1 MKKKK
6 FILSMFVLLVGVV
19 VIYHNYDKNN
29 ILDDTESKVIKKEN
43 TLSMMLE
50 TEAGSGNYDKLI

>member
-1 MKKKK
+1 MKKKI
-6 FILSMFVLLVGVV
+6 FILSVFVLLIGVV

-29 ILDDTESKVIKKEN
+29 ILDDTESKVIKNEN

-50 TEAGSGNYDKLI
+50 TEAGSGNYDKLS